1 VNFLEGDYLINI
13 AAVTTFSA
21 PASTKM
27 ATSQD
32 ILHVIDQAV
41 HEYNRTNAS
50 STIHSVRGSN
60 FISFNLATLI
70 SVLCSFSI
78 CDGKFS
84 VLLSNDWFYMQCENN
99 WQSIE
104 NAWLH

>member
-1 VNFLEGDYLINI
+1 
-13 AAVTTFSA
+13 
-21 PASTKM
+21 M

-41 HEYNRTNAS
+41 HR
-50 STIHSVRGSN
+50 
-60 FISFNLATLI
+60 SFNLATLI
-70 SVLCSFSI
+70 SVLYSFSI